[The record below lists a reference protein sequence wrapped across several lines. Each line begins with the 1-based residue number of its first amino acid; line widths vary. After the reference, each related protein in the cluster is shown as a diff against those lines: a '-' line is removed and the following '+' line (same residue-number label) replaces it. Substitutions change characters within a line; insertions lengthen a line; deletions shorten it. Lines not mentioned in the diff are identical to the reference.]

1 MQIAALACT
10 DDTIRNSLRMA
21 EATTLSVQDGILLTF
36 MIVIALSIS
45 LALLRMIW
53 SAINNPVVIAICI
66 GGIGVILH
74 FVQLPELDPAQQ
86 GSAQHEQPSITPEP
100 ESSTRPEG

>member
-1 MQIAALACT
+1 
-10 DDTIRNSLRMA
+10 MA
-21 EATTLSVQDGILLTF
+21 EATTLSVQDGILLIF

-86 GSAQHEQPSITPEP
+86 GSAQHEQPSITTEP